1 MKEILA
7 ETLQL
12 LESGQDFA
20 LVKLAADRGSTPRAA
35 GAEMLVRRDGSI
47 AGTIGGGLL
56 ELTMMTAAREALEER
71 RSRVTD
77 MGLTGTDVASEDK
90 MICGGSAEVLITYVP
105 PGDPALLEVCRA
117 ARAAENA
124 QRRAWLFTILPA
136 AAGAAGGGDADGRAR
151 EAVTAEGVAV
161 EYCLLGDD
169 DRVAGARPCEPGVL
183 RTTVGKIA
191 VHGST
196 KLPDGRTVLLEPLEP
211 AATVIICGGGHV
223 GQALAP
229 AALAAG
235 FRVVVIDDREEFADP
250 QRFPGATV
258 VLAPFAGALARVRA
272 AEHAY
277 VVIVTRGHV
286 HDIDVLRQALRTPAR
301 YVGLMASRGKRA
313 RIWSALQEAGFGEDD
328 FARVHSPIG
337 LEIGA
342 ETPSELAVSIV
353 AQLIQVRAGAAG

>member
-1 MKEILA
+1 MKEILD
-7 ETLQL
+7 ETLRL
-12 LESGQDFA
+12 LEGGQDFA

-56 ELTMMTAAREALEER
+56 ELTMMKAARQVLEER

-77 MGLTGTDVASEDK
+77 MGLTGTDVESEEK
-90 MICGGSAEVLITYVP
+90 MICGGAAEVLITYVP
-105 PGDPALLEVCRA
+105 PGDPVLLEVCRA
-117 ARAAENA
+117 ARAALAA

-136 AAGAAGGGDADGRAR
+136 GEGDAD
-151 EAVTAEGVAV
+151 EGVAV

-169 DRVAGARPCEPGVL
+169 DCVAGARPCGPGAL

-191 VHGST
+191 VHGSS
-196 KLPDGRTVLLEPLEP
+196 KLPDGRTVLVEPLEP
-211 AATVIICGGGHV
+211 AATVVICGGGHV

-229 AALAAG
+229 VALNAG
-235 FRVVVIDDREEFADP
+235 FRVVVIDDREEFANP

-258 VLAPFAGALARVRA
+258 VLAPIEGALARAGV
-272 AEHAY
+272 AEHSY

-286 HDIDVLRQALRTPAR
+286 HDMDVLGQALRTPAR
-301 YVGLMASRGKRA
+301 YIGLMASRGKRA
-313 RIWSALQEAGFGEDD
+313 RIWSALKDAGSSEEDL
-328 FARVHSPIG
+328 ARVHSPIG

-342 ETPSELAVSIV
+342 ETPAELAVSIV
-353 AQLIQVRAGAAG
+353 AELIQVRAGGAA

>member
-1 MKEILA
+1 MREILD
-7 ETLQL
+7 ETLRL

-56 ELTMMTAAREALEER
+56 ELTMMTAAREVLEER

-77 MGLTGTDVASEDK
+77 MGLTGTDVESEEK

-105 PGDPALLEVCRA
+105 SADPALLEVCRA
-117 ARAAENA
+117 ARAAEKA
-124 QRRAWLFTILPA
+124 QRRAWLFTILPD
-136 AAGAAGGGDADGRAR
+136 AAGEAGGAGDVAGI
-151 EAVTAEGVAV
+151 AV

-169 DRVAGARPCEPGVL
+169 DSVSGARDCDPGAL
-183 RTTVGKIA
+183 RSAVGKIA

-196 KLPDGRTVLLEPLEP
+196 KLPDGRTVLVEPLEP
-211 AATVIICGGGHV
+211 AATVVICGGGHV
-223 GQALAP
+223 GQALVP
-229 AALAAG
+229 VALAAG

-250 QRFPGATV
+250 QRFPGAAV
-258 VLAPFAGALARVRA
+258 VLAPFAGSLTRA
-272 AEHAY
+272 GVAEHSY

-286 HDIDVLRQALRTPAR
+286 HDIDVLEQALRTPAR

-313 RIWSALQEAGFGEDD
+313 RIWSALQEAGLGEDD
-328 FARVHSPIG
+328 LARVHSPVG

-342 ETPSELAVSIV
+342 ETPAELAVSIV
-353 AQLIQVRAGAAG
+353 AQLIQVRAGAAA